1 MNSWPPG
8 TRNRLIFVLLVG
20 AGVLLSGWF
29 GLISPLQARLRVQK
43 GKADLAR
50 MQLQLAQ
57 TGQDRGPYYRDLL
70 AERRAEMENL
80 EFLMADESGIGG
92 LLGWEFSTLVPF
104 FNLYEIVH
112 LGWELPVLTDVDV
125 PPDVPYRMATFG
137 VSGQAHYHA
146 FGRFLAAFENGY
158 PFVKIKSLNLQSL
171 TPGIGGV
178 VRGMDDLEQLR
189 FRLEYQVLTKTNK
202 VAASK

>member
-1 MNSWPPG
+1 MNNWPLG

-20 AGVLLSGWF
+20 VGVLLCGWF
-29 GLISPLQARLRVQK
+29 GLISPLQARLRLQK
-43 GKADLAR
+43 GKAEYAR

-57 TGQDRGPYYRDLL
+57 TGQDRGPFYRELL

-80 EFLMADESGIGG
+80 EFLMADASD
-92 LLGWEFSTLVPF
+92 LLGWGFGMLVPYF
-104 FNLYEIVH
+104 KLYDIVH
-112 LGWELPVLTDVDV
+112 LGWEIPVLTDVDM

-146 FGRFLAAFENGY
+146 FGRFLAAFENGS
-158 PFVKIKSLNLQSL
+158 PFVKIKSVSLQSL

-189 FRLEYQVLTKTNK
+189 FRLEYQVLAKTNS
-202 VAASK
+202 VATAQ

>member
-1 MNSWPPG
+1 MNNWPPG

-20 AGVLLSGWF
+20 VGVLLCGWF
-29 GLISPLQARLRVQK
+29 GLISPLQARLNVLK

-57 TGQDRGPYYRDLL
+57 TGQDRGPYYRELL

-80 EFLMADESGIGG
+80 EFLMADASGSG
-92 LLGWEFSTLVPF
+92 LLGWGFGTLVPYF
-104 FNLYEIVH
+104 KTYDIVH
-112 LGWELPVLTDVDV
+112 LGWENPVLTDVDV

-146 FGRFLAAFENGY
+146 FGRFLAAFRKRF
-158 PFVKIKSLNLQSL
+158 P
-171 TPGIGGV
+171 
-178 VRGMDDLEQLR
+178 VREDQECQPA
-189 FRLEYQVLTKTNK
+189 
-202 VAASK
+202 VADSGHWGRGARDG

>member
-20 AGVLLSGWF
+20 VGVLLCGWF
-29 GLISPLQARLRVQK
+29 MLIAPLQARLKVQK

-57 TGQDRGPYYRDLL
+57 TGQDQGPHYRKLL

-80 EFLMADESGIGG
+80 EFLMADESGSG
-92 LLGWEFSTLVPF
+92 LLGWEFSTLVPY
-104 FNLYEIVH
+104 FNLYNIVH
-112 LGWELPVLTDVDV
+112 LGWENPTLTDVDL

-158 PFVKIKSLNLQSL
+158 PFVKIKSVSLQSL

-189 FRLEYQVLTKTNK
+189 FRLEYQVLTKTNQ
-202 VAASK
+202 VTASR